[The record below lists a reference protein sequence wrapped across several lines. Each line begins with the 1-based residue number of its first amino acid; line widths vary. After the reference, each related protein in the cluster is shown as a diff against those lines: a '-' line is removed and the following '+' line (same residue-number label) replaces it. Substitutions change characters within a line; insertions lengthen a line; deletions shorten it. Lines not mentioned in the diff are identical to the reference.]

1 MNSTYNEL
9 LLLSKEE
16 IITYKNLIIASLN
29 TKIQQLTKEN
39 EMLLTNY
46 KQTTDALLSKLK
58 DNYSN

>member
-16 IITYKNLIIASLN
+16 IITYKNLIITSLN

-46 KQTTDALLSKLK
+46 
-58 DNYSN
+58 